1 MRVLTGRLLLVPIGP
16 EHIEDLYR
24 LHQDPWVAYWYG
36 GAWTREEAAA
46 FASSCAAGWRID
58 GVSKWVA
65 YEKTTGSLVGRGGLS
80 RLPAS
85 ASSTKQIDA
94 LLADPEWRASR
105 LEVGWAM
112 LASFRRQG
120 IATELG
126 QAALSFATDKLSASR
141 VIAFTEQH
149 NQALPPSHGKTRP
162 VPHRPNPRPRSSRR
176 RSRDG
181 RQRSLRR
188 LRDVRSTLT
197 EQEQGAGGKILR
209 WPSEGVPAEICP
221 VASIPA
227 SRP

>member
-1 MRVLTGRLLLVPIGP
+1 MRVSTERLLLVPIGP

-24 LHQDPWVAYWYG
+24 LHQDPWVALWYG
-36 GAWTREEAAA
+36 GAWTREQAAA
-46 FASSCAAGWRID
+46 FASACANAWQID
-58 GVSKWVA
+58 GVSKWMA
-65 YEKTTGSLVGRGGLS
+65 YENATGSLVGRGGLS

-85 ASSTKQIDA
+85 APSTQQIDA

-149 NQALPPSHGKTRP
+149 NQA
-162 VPHRPNPRPRSSRR
+162 SRR
-176 RSRDG
+176 VMEKLG
-181 RQRSLRR
+181 LSLTGQIRAPG
-188 LRDVRSTLT
+188 LVEGEAEMDDNAPFVVYAT
-197 EQEQGAGGKILR
+197 
-209 WPSEGVPAEICP
+209 SEAP
-221 VASIPA
+221 
-227 SRP
+227 